1 MGRRTNTAVWL
12 EKYQY
17 WQIGVQKDGKRRFFY
32 SSISGKKG
40 QRECHAK
47 ADAWLDDNLD
57 NQDKR
62 LEDLYDE
69 FIEGLK
75 KTTSKSHWFKYE
87 SFGKN
92 WIKPKIGRKKMRNL
106 NEQDFQ
112 SIIDDAF
119 DKNGLSKKTLRNL
132 KAAMAA
138 FLKFG
143 RRMNATRL
151 LLENVTIP
159 TAASVGEKRILQPR
173 ELLTL
178 FSKDKTTL
186 RNKEVFDR
194 FIYAYRFQV
203 ATGLRPGELMGL
215 MHNDIQG
222 STLTV
227 RRSINVYNETT
238 RGKNLNAKRQFI
250 LTPIAMEAL
259 DAQKTL
265 DNESNYV
272 FGEMCLSTYEKRWGK
287 YCEHNGIPHTTLYE
301 LRHTFVSV
309 GKDLRNKL
317 KSVIGH
323 SEDMDTFGTYGHEV
337 QGEMEAVADELQ
349 ELFKRILD
357 KENAKL
363 EAEEKEKRKS
373 VLINVLIDKKK
384 TARS

>member
-1 MGRRTNTAVWL
+1 LELSFLLPHGRNRATITQWKNKL
-12 EKYQY
+12 DIMPNHKIQ
-17 WQIGVQKDGKRRFFY
+17 QKIADYFNVSLDFLCGREETKKGPAEAEPKEPPDEDDIRY
-32 SSISGKKG
+32 ALSGKIK
-40 QRECHAK
+40 
-47 ADAWLDDNLD
+47 
-57 NQDKR
+57 
-62 LEDLYDE
+62 DLTDE
-69 FIEGLK
+69 KFDEIMN
-75 KTTSKSHWFKYE
+75 Y
-87 SFGKN
+87 
-92 WIKPKIGRKKMRNL
+92 IKFV
-106 NEQDFQ
+106 EQ
-112 SIIDDAF
+112 
-119 DKNGLSKKTLRNL
+119 
-132 KAAMAA
+132 
-138 FLKFG
+138 
-143 RRMNATRL
+143 
-151 LLENVTIP
+151 
-159 TAASVGEKRILQPR
+159 
-173 ELLTL
+173 
-178 FSKDKTTL
+178 KTTL

-222 STLTV
+222 NTLTV

-238 RGKNLNAKRQFI
+238 RGKNINAKRQFV

-287 YCEHNGIPHTTLYE
+287 YCEHNRIPHTTLYE

-323 SEDMDTFGTYGHEV
+323 YEDMDTFGTYGHEV
-337 QGEMEAVADELQ
+337 QGEMESVADELQ

-357 KENAKL
+357 KETAKL

-373 VLINVLIDKKK
+373 VLINVLIDKNK